1 MIRKEESKASALQKV
16 RSAMDALEH
25 LFDMAKDFYVA
36 EPNRDA
42 SAAVCFMFGS
52 HSQAFQDT
60 VDENTLQNVLIQTAD
75 RNPRLMLNA
84 QPNLSTIRDCPNLQQ
99 LMNMLVEES
108 TRVHS
113 ILTTQE
119 DKNQERLLKKRALQR
134 DIEALKH
141 KINDN
146 PEQDLIVGVLNL
158 DQLQELKKRRSQI
171 QTMDSQELVMADI

>member
-1 MIRKEESKASALQKV
+1 
-16 RSAMDALEH
+16 MDE
-25 LFDMAKDFYVA
+25 
-36 EPNRDA
+36 
-42 SAAVCFMFGS
+42 
-52 HSQAFQDT
+52 T
-60 VDENTLQNVLIQTAD
+60 TLQDVLIQTAE
-75 RNPRLMLNA
+75 RNPRLMLNV

-108 TRVHS
+108 TRIHS
-113 ILTTQE
+113 ILTTQV
-119 DKNQERLLKKRALQR
+119 DKNQEKLLKKRALQR

-171 QTMDSQELVMADI
+171 

>member
-1 MIRKEESKASALQKV
+1 
-16 RSAMDALEH
+16 MDE
-25 LFDMAKDFYVA
+25 
-36 EPNRDA
+36 
-42 SAAVCFMFGS
+42 
-52 HSQAFQDT
+52 T
-60 VDENTLQNVLIQTAD
+60 TLQDVLIQTAE
-75 RNPRLMLNA
+75 RNPRLMLNV

-108 TRVHS
+108 TRIHS

-119 DKNQERLLKKRALQR
+119 DKNQEKLLKKRALQR

-171 QTMDSQELVMADI
+171 QTMDSQELVMADIQDVIEDEDGGSTTATFSVPEWLIFKKKLLLRRYRRHRAGSWR